1 MPHGAVFQLVVYF
14 SVVGAIFSLLVAGVI
29 KFFERSLTFGQSFLL
44 AAVTNFVIL
53 GVLVVC
59 YAAKAQLGIPRDVD
73 MLATLASMIVMA
85 IMITRLSANYGIK
98 KVGWFGLG
106 AKVVFGLFVLSWVFT
121 AAMFLLIYLF
131 GH

>member
-1 MPHGAVFQLVVYF
+1 
-14 SVVGAIFSLLVAGVI
+14 
-29 KFFERSLTFGQSFLL
+29 
-44 AAVTNFVIL
+44 VTNFVIL
-53 GVLVVC
+53 GVLVVY

>member
-1 MPHGAVFQLVVYF
+1 
-14 SVVGAIFSLLVAGVI
+14 
-29 KFFERSLTFGQSFLL
+29 
-44 AAVTNFVIL
+44 
-53 GVLVVC
+53 
-59 YAAKAQLGIPRDVD
+59 
-73 MLATLASMIVMA
+73 MA